1 MTGKRYK
8 LGMFSLGGVFAFA
21 LLYVLGRLKLLYFY
35 QAFGIDLADVEPTF
49 GDYLFESW
57 FTAQNLLFFVLV
69 WWVVLKTRS
78 IWAGCV
84 GVAHALI
91 PLSSHYAFAL
101 PDGWL
106 PGLLIGYRHTS
117 LKLIP
122 FAMLAGLW
130 LSGHTH
136 RKALRDLSWPVPL
149 AGRALFALIT
159 LAWAVSSAKHFGSF
173 DANRAMRHPDEYLV
187 RIKLGPAA
195 DPSIREASECHELYL
210 VHANP
215 DRMTLWD
222 RTGFTFGSTSEIK
235 TLVVPRSAVAWIEG
249 RKRFQVQPG
258 SRFL

>member
-1 MTGKRYK
+1 MRII
-8 LGMFSLGGVFAFA
+8 LGSTFGSLFACA
-21 LLYVLGRLKLLYFY
+21 LLYVLGRLKLLYYY
-35 QAFGIDLADVEPTF
+35 QAFGIGLADIEPTL

-57 FTAQNLLFFVLV
+57 FTAQNLLFFVLM

-91 PLSSHYAFAL
+91 PLSSHYAFAA

-106 PGLLIGYRHTS
+106 AGLLIGYRHTL

-122 FAMLAGLW
+122 FATLAALW
-130 LSGHTH
+130 LLGESQ
-136 RKALRDLSWPVPL
+136 RKALRHLSWPAPR
-149 AGRALFALIT
+149 AGRALFGLIA

-173 DANRAMRHPDEYLV
+173 DANRAMRHPDQYLLRV
-187 RIKLGPAA
+187 TLGPAA
-195 DPSIREASECHELYL
+195 DPSIPQMSEHDELFLLHAGRE
-210 VHANP
+210 
-215 DRMTLWD
+215 RMTLWN
-222 RTGFTFGSTSEIK
+222 RTDFCFGSSSEIR
-235 TLVVPRSAVAWIEG
+235 TLVVPRSAVEWLEG